1 MAKFA
6 QFEADLAQVEQYIG
20 EQQHTLQQHVAQ
32 NAVDDL
38 QTRLSDFRF
47 DMLAAHHSHH
57 MGQSHQDRIQN
68 CQAQGLRQG
77 GHHCGGGLNYGRTAA
92 QAQQHDCNR
101 KKIHTRLGQ
110 NQPACKTGA
119 DVNSSRSGT
128 CN

>member
-6 QFEADLAQVEQYIG
+6 QFEADLAQVEQHIG
-20 EQQHTLQQHVAQ
+20 EQQHT
-32 NAVDDL
+32 NNNTAVDTL
-38 QTRLSDFRF
+38 NNRIADFRF
-47 DMLAAHHSHH
+47 DMLSTQHSHH

-77 GHHCGGGLNYGRTAA
+77 GHHCGGGLNYGRTSA